1 MQDHVGD
8 TFTGVISTVTNFGLF
23 VRLQELHI
31 EGLIHIS
38 SLGQDYYQYDEKRL
52 RLVGENSGVKYHVG
66 DLLSVKVAAVNLDEK
81 KIDLVLAGDNSLLK
95 KSKRVKPSV
104 ASGSSNQENK
114 TAKKHKPTKSKDKK
128 AKTVKSKVKKRSD
141 RKKRPGKN
149 ARKKVKE

>member
-1 MQDHVGD
+1 M
-8 TFTGVISTVTNFGLF
+8 F

-81 KIDLVLAGDNSLLK
+81 KIDLVLAGEQAVLK
-95 KSKRVKPSV
+95 KAKRVKPELARSLPRKDRD
-104 ASGSSNQENK
+104 SD
-114 TAKKHKPTKSKDKK
+114 KKHKKSKSKTKKDKK
-128 AKTVKSKVKKRSD
+128 DKTVKSKVKKRSE
-141 RKKRPGKN
+141 RKKASGKVAKKRPGKN
-149 ARKKVKE
+149 ARKKAKSQ